1 MNRKQRDLLLKRIG
15 ALVLIFIFVFA
26 GLITTQNNTGQQN
39 QPTPSLQLT
48 AGVIFPT
55 VPPGGTTV
63 TSDFTYFHS
72 SAVISLPHLIG
83 WDPASNPNQPAEE
96 KVEPIVNTS
105 GTPAAGSQIS
115 RVGVTFINGTT
126 LSVVHAF
133 AERDPERK
141 AKTLQ
146 DLEGYYNADNLK
158 QAWANF
164 TGGFKELNRRAD
176 GNLYIINFELYLDTN
191 TYLGRQVSRFE
202 GDWLMVLRLVAPNN
216 NPQLLDQ
223 LQNAIA
229 PQYNLWTQALNAPIS
244 WSAIADY
251 ASGYVIKYPPDWRIT
266 DGSAG
271 RPFTVSGTLGA
282 DSITL
287 TTRAEPGKAV
297 KTEADAQA
305 WVKANISNAT
315 VQTVKADNRGDTPGF
330 SVAYSNPD
338 PDGNQRSAFVT
349 LLNGANNTL
358 YVANLLSSA
367 RGQNLL
373 DTNNQAVSPD
383 LAKVRATFFV
393 IPTNRLVPTLTP
405 SATPQPSATL
415 PITGSPPAPALTPTT
430 VPATA
435 AATTAATNVAT
446 LPATVGATATIA
458 VTTPP
463 ATSAATTAATLAA
476 TASATNTATTPP
488 TNTATATATSTNTP
502 TSTATSTNTSAPTN
516 TATATATNTATNTV
530 TSTATNTATA
540 TSTNTPTTAPTA
552 TSTQPPTATATPTM
566 PGIIL

>member
-26 GLITTQNNTGQQN
+26 GLLTTQNNTGQQN
-39 QPTPSLQLT
+39 QPAPSLQLT

-72 SAVISLPHLIG
+72 SAVISLPHLVG

-96 KVEPIVNTS
+96 KVEPIVNAG
-105 GTPAAGSQIS
+105 GTPAPGTQIS

-141 AKTLQ
+141 AKTLP
-146 DLEGYYNADNLK
+146 DLDAYYNGDNLK

-164 TGGFKELNRRAD
+164 TGGYKELNRRTD
-176 GNLYIINFELYLDTN
+176 GNLFIINFELYLDTN
-191 TYLGRQVSRFE
+191 TYLGRQVSRLE

-229 PQYNLWTQALNAPIS
+229 PQYQLWTQALNAPIS

-251 ASGYVIKYPPDWRIT
+251 VSSYVIKYPPDWRIT

-287 TTRAEPGKAV
+287 TTRAEPGKSV

-338 PDGNQRSAFVT
+338 PDGNQRSAVVT

-373 DTNNQAVSPD
+373 DTSNTAISPD
-383 LAKVRATFFV
+383 LAKVRDTFFL
-393 IPTNRLVPTLTP
+393 IPTSQLVPTLTP
-405 SATPQPSATL
+405 SVTPPV
-415 PITGSPPAPALTPTT
+415 TGTTPAPAITPTT

-435 AATTAATNVAT
+435 ATTAAT
-446 LPATVGATATIA
+446 LPATVGITATIA

-476 TASATNTATTPP
+476 TASATNTATTQP
-488 TNTATATATSTNTP
+488 TNTATATLTATNTAI
-502 TSTATSTNTSAPTN
+502 STATFTHTPAPTN
-516 TATATATNTATNTV
+516 TATATATATNTATNT
-530 TSTATNTATA
+530 TTNTATHTATA
-540 TSTNTPTTAPTA
+540 TSTNTATTA
-552 TSTQPPTATATPTM
+552 PTATATPTA